1 MLSVALRLLACCA
14 VTYAAWL
21 VFGPVGIVWCA
32 PLFGA
37 AFARPILDATTSVY
51 GLLRALV
58 YRDVEGRHCA
68 YKGISISVA
77 EDAEGY
83 KWLRL
88 SDVRK
93 VLPELSRD
101 EFLRQNLG
109 SGVRQVPPDRT
120 VRIQAEALVTY
131 LGRTTSAETARFTR
145 WIERTVVYPSQKLR
159 ERSES
164 PASHSK

>member
-1 MLSVALRLLACCA
+1 MLRSHVRRLACLWPRGHRL
-14 VTYAAWL
+14 VRSLVWAAL
-21 VFGPVGIVWCA
+21 
-32 PLFGA
+32 
-37 AFARPILDATTSVY
+37 ARPILDAIASVY
-51 GLLRALV
+51 GLLRALA

-109 SGVRQVPPDRT
+109 SSVRQVPPDRS
-120 VRIQAEALVTY
+120 VCIQAEALVTY
-131 LGRTTSAETARFTR
+131 LGRTTSPETAKFTR
-145 WIERTVVYPSQKLR
+145 WIERTVVYPSQKVR
-159 ERSES
+159 ERSEK
-164 PASHSK
+164 PVSHTK